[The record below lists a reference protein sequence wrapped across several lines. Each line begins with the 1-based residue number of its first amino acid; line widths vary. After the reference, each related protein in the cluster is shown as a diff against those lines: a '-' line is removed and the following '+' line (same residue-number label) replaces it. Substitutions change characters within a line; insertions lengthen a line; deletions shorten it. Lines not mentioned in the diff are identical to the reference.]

1 MEKPP
6 HRSARRPGV
15 ADEIARQFEME
26 EERRIEADRLARAEA
41 EIARLSRGMRHTLV
55 GLAIL
60 IALIV
65 LAGVGAHFGLLPNPF
80 AKSVPPAAERAAAS
94 TKEQPRELSK
104 SRPRTRTAP
113 ERVTTW
119 VPAATPPL
127 TAPNLPAAEVHAPL
141 SAPGPVNATAP
152 GSREVPAAPP
162 VPAEPGPS
170 LGART
175 GNLSASQQPTADFVT
190 ARFITTMIP
199 LVRWPSATFPNP
211 DAPFVI
217 GVLDDD
223 AVGRNLTALIN
234 EHAPTGRKMTVKVSR
249 DVRDLLGSQAIFIG
263 DFRRTDVP
271 EILAQFAGRS
281 VLSFGASAGFTK
293 QGGMI
298 GFRLVDDKLRF
309 DLNLSAAEREGLQLG
324 PVLLKSA
331 DTVIH

>member
-1 MEKPP
+1 
-6 HRSARRPGV
+6 
-15 ADEIARQFEME
+15 ME
-26 EERRIEADRLARAEA
+26 EERRIETARLAHAEA
-41 EIARLSRGMRHTLV
+41 EVARLSQWMRHTLV
-55 GLAIL
+55 GLAIWV
-60 IALIV
+60 AVIV
-65 LAGVGAHFGLLPNPF
+65 LAGVGAYFGFLPNPF
-80 AKSVPPAAERAAAS
+80 AKAAS
-94 TKEQPRELSK
+94 PAGKMAASSTVEQPRELSK
-104 SRPRTRTAP
+104 SLPRTRTAP

-119 VPAATPPL
+119 APAARPPL

-152 GSREVPAAPP
+152 GSREVPAAPR
-162 VPAEPGPS
+162 VSSEAGAS
-170 LGART
+170 LGSRMA
-175 GNLSASQQPTADFVT
+175 NFSASQQPTVDFMT

-234 EHAPTGRKMTVKVSR
+234 EHAPTGRKMTVKVFR
-249 DVRDLLGSQAIFIG
+249 DVRDIPGSQAIFIG
-263 DFRRTDVP
+263 DSRRTDVP

-281 VLSFGASAGFTK
+281 VLTFGASAGFTK

-298 GFRLVDDKLRF
+298 GFRLVDDRLRF

-331 DTVIH
+331 DKVIH